1 MYKIAYITE
10 TEANQLHGL
19 EWVPD
24 NFFNPIQDANDQWF
38 ISSEEVLGNTNQ
50 SVAWVNNLP
59 LSDYPQL

>member
-10 TEANQLHGL
+10 TEANQLRGL

-24 NFFNPIQDANDQWF
+24 NFFNPIQDVNDQWF